1 MIGKSKEEAFIK
13 NEQDYLK
20 RLKNIQFELVEI
32 KALSSKEKNDEQAI
46 SKINTLLNKSTAK
59 VILLDENGRQYNS
72 NEFSSWIYSNLEV
85 SNNMIFV
92 IGGSEGHGKKIKEY
106 CDHMISLSKMTL
118 PHRVARLMIIE
129 QIYRA
134 ETIQNN
140 HPYHK

>member
-20 RLKNIQFELVEI
+20 RLKNIQFELIEI

-46 SKINTLLNKSTAK
+46 NKINTLSNKSTTK
-59 VILLDENGRQYNS
+59 VILLDESGPQYNS

-118 PHRVARLMIIE
+118 PHRVARLVMIE